1 MNAVLDHRHSLLPG
15 RFEFLMGLYAENYH
29 RLAKLFAPQDLES
42 GAYRSDVDD
51 GLPVHLVVQERHPYT
66 LELEL
71 TYSFLDAHTGQ
82 RAPSAQ
88 LRMYTDAHVAEA
100 MHCHPGRHLW
110 QVLGP
115 FPAAQ
120 TVLQHRLQMNGFL
133 LRWLEYL
140 AGQGHSIGTLEQ
152 IGASRSSAGVAS
164 KQPSL

>member
-1 MNAVLDHRHSLLPG
+1 MSAVLDHPRKLLPG

-29 RLAKLFAPQDLES
+29 RLTRLFAPQQLAPGQYVS
-42 GAYRSDVDD
+42 RAGD
-51 GLPVHLVVQERHPYT
+51 GLDVHLHVQECHPST

-71 TYSFLDAHTGQ
+71 TYDFVDAHTGQ

-115 FPAAQ
+115 FPPAH
-120 TVLQHRLQMNGFL
+120 TVFQHRLRMNGFL
-133 LRWLEYL
+133 TRWLEYL
-140 AGQGHSIGTLEQ
+140 AEQGHAVETLRLQ
-152 IGASRSSAGVAS
+152 
-164 KQPSL
+164 